1 MAWQRNSIAAGAH
14 VAVVRAE
21 QLDRM
26 KKDALCPSA
35 RQLLQKSLSQLRGQG
50 AGQLAK
56 VCCVS
61 VTPPHQ
67 ITIFSHIPSGTPHF
81 LIVRA
86 GQTVGGRDGAVVTD
100 PVRSWRGDG
109 RSTFSYPVVICLGI
123 FGHARFP
130 LTRDSHHSPAA
141 SFPRTGSTGTWA

>member
-1 MAWQRNSIAAGAH
+1 MGAFMAWQRSSIAAGAH

-21 QLDRM
+21 QLERM

-67 ITIFSHIPSGTPHF
+67 NNHFFAHPIRHATFFNCESRADCWGKGWCSGNRSCQELEGGWTQHLYLPCSYLSGNFWPRMFSP
-81 LIVRA
+81 
-86 GQTVGGRDGAVVTD
+86 
-100 PVRSWRGDG
+100 
-109 RSTFSYPVVICLGI
+109 
-123 FGHARFP
+123 
-130 LTRDSHHSPAA
+130 HHSPAA
-141 SFPRTGSTGTWA
+141 SFPPH